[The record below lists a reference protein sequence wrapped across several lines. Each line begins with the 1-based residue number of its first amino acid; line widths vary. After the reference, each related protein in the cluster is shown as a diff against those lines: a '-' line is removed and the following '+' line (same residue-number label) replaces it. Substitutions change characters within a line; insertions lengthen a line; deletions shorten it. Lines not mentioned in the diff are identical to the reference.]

1 MRRKELCHVR
11 RADPTRRVEHGSL
24 DHHSRKVRNR
34 RSAGILAWR
43 REGLKCA
50 DSRHSRA
57 RSGTVRFRKSRK
69 RELHLA
75 PSKIFEL
82 LKRRPSPKSPNTGLG
97 RHPVRRSRPSLR
109 LLATRG
115 VRIMDEGRFSIS
127 DPIDLESATRA
138 RRSRSTSP
146 MVDSLRRSFWGL
158 MVSIHCCTRMI
169 NPGGPSVQFHSSG
182 RQA

>member
-1 MRRKELCHVR
+1 
-11 RADPTRRVEHGSL
+11 
-24 DHHSRKVRNR
+24 
-34 RSAGILAWR
+34 
-43 REGLKCA
+43 
-50 DSRHSRA
+50 
-57 RSGTVRFRKSRK
+57 
-69 RELHLA
+69 
-75 PSKIFEL
+75 
-82 LKRRPSPKSPNTGLG
+82 
-97 RHPVRRSRPSLR
+97 
-109 LLATRG
+109 
-115 VRIMDEGRFSIS
+115 MDEGRLSIS